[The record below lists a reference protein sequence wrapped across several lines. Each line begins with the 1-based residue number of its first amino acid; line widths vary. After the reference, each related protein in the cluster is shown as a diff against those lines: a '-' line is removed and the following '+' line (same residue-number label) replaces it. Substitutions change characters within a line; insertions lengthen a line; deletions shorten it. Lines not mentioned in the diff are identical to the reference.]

1 GRKCARRP
9 RAFQPSI
16 RQSTLS
22 RARRCLQFRLLS
34 RSSSGSAAR
43 PTDIAIERL
52 IEAGRAWIAA
62 REDEMNW
69 RNWTYGALAAL
80 MLSSPASAAYP
91 EKPIRLIVPYTP
103 AGTVDI
109 LARALGERLTAV
121 WKQPVVIENRPGA
134 GGSIGAEAVA
144 KAAPDGY
151 TLLISTN

>member
-1 GRKCARRP
+1 M
-9 RAFQPSI
+9 
-16 RQSTLS
+16 
-22 RARRCLQFRLLS
+22 
-34 RSSSGSAAR
+34 
-43 PTDIAIERL
+43 D
-52 IEAGRAWIAA
+52 
-62 REDEMNW
+62 W

-80 MLSSPASAAYP
+80 ILTSPASAAYP

-144 KAAPDGY
+144 KATPDGY
-151 TLLISTN
+151 TLLISTNSPLTTNIWLQKSLNYDPMRDFAPIMVAGENSVILVTHPSVPAANIK